1 MSIVMWIIMIAAVAV
16 VIGCCVSGVRAK
28 KRQKETETEVVAQE
42 QGRSVPANSTADDLD
57 DDIH

>member
-1 MSIVMWIIMIAAVAV
+1 MSIVMWIIMAGALAML
-16 VIGCCVSGVRAK
+16 IGACVSGIRAK
-28 KRQKETETEVVAQE
+28 ARKKETQEEVVAQE

>member
-1 MSIVMWIIMIAAVAV
+1 MSIITWIIAIAALAML
-16 VIGCCVSGVRAK
+16 IGACVSGVRAK

>member
-1 MSIVMWIIMIAAVAV
+1 MSIVMWIIMAGALAVL
-16 VIGCCVSGVRAK
+16 IGACVSGIRAK
-28 KRQKETETEVVAQE
+28 KQKKETETEVVAQE